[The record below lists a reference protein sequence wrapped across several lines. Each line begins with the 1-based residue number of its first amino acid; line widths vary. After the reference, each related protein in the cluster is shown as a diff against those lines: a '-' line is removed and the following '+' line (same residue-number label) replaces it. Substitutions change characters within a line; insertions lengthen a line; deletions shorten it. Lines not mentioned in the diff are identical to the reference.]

1 MGKAREIDPEIVER
15 ELLMTWQPV
24 AAIAYRADVPT
35 KTALKVLL
43 QLADSGRVKVTR
55 ARLDGHNVVHLFKKI
70 EYTRMMSQI
79 VPIDTSS
86 QEM

>member
-1 MGKAREIDPEIVER
+1 MGKAREIDPKLVEN
-15 ELLMTWQPV
+15 ELLLTWQPV

-35 KTALKVLL
+35 KTALKVLV
-43 QLADSGRVKVTR
+43 QLAERGKVR
-55 ARLDGHNVVHLFKKI
+55 MAKARIDGHNVVHLFKKI
-70 EYTRMMSQI
+70 EYTRMMSQV

>member
-1 MGKAREIDPEIVER
+1 MGKAREIDPKLVEN
-15 ELLMTWQPV
+15 ELLLTWQPV

-35 KTALKVLL
+35 KTALKVLK
-43 QLADSGRVKVTR
+43 QLADKGMVKVTK
-55 ARLDGHNVVHLFKKI
+55 ARLDGHNEVHLFKKI